1 MRDSFHG
8 AHSTVALGVPRAA
21 CASGTP
27 ASPARSGRQRMIRQK
42 SARMV
47 AHLSEI
53 VLGLPAGHLPE
64 FILCVR
70 FDIRHHPRPRRLRAR
85 VRGGTRSA
93 HAAFAT
99 NCSDDLKGI
108 RGGHVS
114 RPQSLVSPDDTLRSK
129 SRDSG
134 RWPKANA
141 SANCPGSTRPAR
153 VTHTLHRLSSLVRSE
168 HRLAGPPSHRCG
180 PALHSWN
187 GACPVPAA
195 SGRLLASHAALC
207 GVPHART
214 VPGQIEREIN
224 GPIVLVIDV
233 IESSVC
239 SSPSLLLSTCSSRD
253 RTRR

>member
-1 MRDSFHG
+1 MHACRNEDFGQAFGWDAGPQQPQARWRTRGRIACG
-8 AHSTVALGVPRAA
+8 APSTELTPLWPSVCHVRP

-27 ASPARSGRQRMIRQK
+27 ASPPARGGRRRMIRQK

-53 VLGLPAGHLPE
+53 VLGTTGRAPAHKE

-134 RWPKANA
+134 SRSEANA
-141 SANCPGSTRPAR
+141 SANCPGSKRPAR
-153 VTHTLHRLSSLVRSE
+153 VTHTPHGLSSLVRSE
-168 HRLAGPPSHRCG
+168 HRLGGPPSHGCG
-180 PALHSWN
+180 PAFHSWN

-195 SGRLLASHAALC
+195 SGRLPRFAC
-207 GVPHART
+207 GAVRRA
-214 VPGQIEREIN
+214 
-224 GPIVLVIDV
+224 
-233 IESSVC
+233 
-239 SSPSLLLSTCSSRD
+239 TCSHRP
-253 RTRR
+253 RPN